1 MANRREILDSDD
13 EESLSPLRGPTPVL
27 DEATHHVNDEPDA
40 SRSRRAESTDPSFFR
55 NVYEE
60 HHTAAQDQE
69 AHKRDNEPILTT
81 SSGGYHQHHN
91 SRPSSITDPVAPTS
105 ERHDTSHLSSITDP
119 VDGNRQRRKAEKKK
133 VIDLTFTQVTTP
145 GRPDQS
151 STTDIWEFPASQD
164 TSSKTAS
171 SDQTGSTKKKVT
183 IKLKKT
189 EKKRKSDLDFSAQT
203 PTSPDTGLLPALSR
217 KKRRVSEHG
226 QSSEDVDLLVIPR
239 SEETGQF
246 KTSPTV
252 PNTSS
257 GNVVENTH
265 KPHSNGFYVVPNTL
279 TPSQKEQY
287 KFVSLSTEA
296 DETPEKA
303 GVSTGEDMHNSSD
316 TVAFPTP
323 TVYASSLPKMP
334 PPAEQQGSSV
344 LKMALAKM
352 RRKSKPVVEDP
363 VCQTYPESSVL
374 PLTFLI
380 AFVSRCDFRAYARSA
395 KCEEAPES
403 QAGSCTHGRRG
414 PLRDAIHHQ
423 STTPYSNT
431 TQRSAASG

>member
-27 DEATHHVNDEPDA
+27 DDEATHHVNDEPDA

-69 AHKRDNEPILTT
+69 THKPDIEPISST
-81 SSGGYHQHHN
+81 SSGGIHQRHD
-91 SRPSSITDPVAPTS
+91 SRPSSITDPVAPFS

-119 VDGNRQRRKAEKKK
+119 VAGNRERRKAEKKK
-133 VIDLTFTQVTTP
+133 VIDLTLTQVTTP

-171 SDQTGSTKKKVT
+171 SDQTGSIKKKVT

-189 EKKRKSDLDFSAQT
+189 EKKRKSDLGSSAQT
-203 PTSPDTGLLPALSR
+203 PTSPDTGLLPALSINQGDVQERPPNR

-257 GNVVENTH
+257 GDVVENTH
-265 KPHSNGFYVVPNTL
+265 KPHSNGLFVVPNTL

-296 DETPEKA
+296 DESPKKA
-303 GVSTGEDMHNSSD
+303 GLSTGSGGIEDMHNSSD

-323 TVYASSLPKMP
+323 TAYASSLPKMP
-334 PPAEQQGSSV
+334 PPAEPQGSSV
-344 LKMALAKM
+344 LKRALAKM

-363 VCQTYPESSVL
+363 VCDSCPDSRVL
-374 PLTFLI
+374 LLI
-380 AFVSRCDFRAYARSA
+380 F
-395 KCEEAPES
+395 
-403 QAGSCTHGRRG
+403 
-414 PLRDAIHHQ
+414 I
-423 STTPYSNT
+423 
-431 TQRSAASG
+431 